1 MPTRPAPAS
10 IASSGSCTRSA
21 GEGCPWDREQTLQTL
36 RPFVLE
42 ETCELLDAIDAGDL
56 AALREELGDFLFE
69 AVFLAELT
77 AEAGAFTIAD
87 AIQSVTD
94 KLIRRHPHVFTAD
107 GERLPAG
114 SSLTASGVKAQWDDI
129 KDTERSQAGR
139 PRKTIL
145 GGIPRALPALLRAEQ
160 IGRRA
165 AAVGFDWASAAE
177 VLDKVDEEVREF
189 REAVTRDGAGSA
201 AAEEEL
207 GDLLFALANLA
218 RQMGVSPETALRKA
232 NDKFQ
237 ARFEHME
244 RSLEAEGRS
253 MGGASAADLDARWR
267 AAKQALG
274 APTP

>member
-1 MPTRPAPAS
+1 MPDT
-10 IASSGSCTRSA
+10 A
-21 GEGCPWDREQTLQTL
+21 GARFDRLVWIMHTLRGPEGCPWDREQTLQTL

-42 ETCELLDAIDAGDL
+42 ETCELLDAIDAGDM

-94 KLIRRHPHVFTAD
+94 KLIRRHPHVFTPD
-107 GERLPAG
+107 GDLLPTG

-129 KDTERSQAGR
+129 KDAERDQAGR
-139 PRKTIL
+139 PRKTVL

-160 IGRRA
+160 IGRKA
-165 AAVGFDWASAAE
+165 AAVGFDWTSAGE

-189 REAVTRDGAGSA
+189 REAVTRNGADSA
-201 AAEEEL
+201 TAEEEL

-244 RSLEAEGRS
+244 RSLEADGHS
-253 MGGASAADLDARWR
+253 MAGQSADALDARWR

-274 APTP
+274 